1 MRWMLIQALRN
12 KPNVGSTGAGGM
24 SQTITKTDVGL
35 GAGLVI
41 AVITLGLQLFA
52 PHSFRVLD
60 PRAWSH
66 GVWLAINVAV
76 IVVLAVLRV
85 RQG

>member
-1 MRWMLIQALRN
+1 
-12 KPNVGSTGAGGM
+12 M
-24 SQTITKTDVGL
+24 SQEITKTDVAL
-35 GAGLVI
+35 VAALVI
-41 AVITLGLQLFA
+41 AIITLGLQLFA
-52 PHSFRVLD
+52 PHSFRALD

-76 IVVLAVLRV
+76 IVVLAVIRA

>member
-1 MRWMLIQALRN
+1 
-12 KPNVGSTGAGGM
+12 M
-24 SQTITKTDVGL
+24 SAEITKTDV
-35 GAGLVI
+35 APMVALVI
-41 AVITLGLQLFA
+41 AIITLGLQLFA
-52 PHSFRVLD
+52 PHSFRALD

-76 IVVLAVLRV
+76 IVVLAVIRV

>member
-1 MRWMLIQALRN
+1 
-12 KPNVGSTGAGGM
+12 M
-24 SQTITKTDVGL
+24 SAEITKTDVV
-35 GAGLVI
+35 LVAALVF

-52 PHSFRVLD
+52 PHAFRALD
-60 PRAWSH
+60 PRGWSH
-66 GVWLAINVAV
+66 SVWLAINVAV

>member
-1 MRWMLIQALRN
+1 
-12 KPNVGSTGAGGM
+12 M
-24 SQTITKTDVGL
+24 SAEITKTDVAL
-35 GAGLVI
+35 MVALVI
-41 AVITLGLQLFA
+41 AIITLGLQLFA
-52 PHSFRVLD
+52 PHSFRALD

-76 IVVLAVLRV
+76 IVVLAVIRV

>member
-1 MRWMLIQALRN
+1 MT
-12 KPNVGSTGAGGM
+12 SE
-24 SQTITKTDVGL
+24 ITKTDVAL
-35 GAGLVI
+35 VAALVI
-41 AVITLGLQLFA
+41 AIITLGLQLFA
-52 PHSFRVLD
+52 PHSFRALD

-76 IVVLAVLRV
+76 IVVLAVIRA

>member
-1 MRWMLIQALRN
+1 
-12 KPNVGSTGAGGM
+12 M

-52 PHSFRVLD
+52 PHSFRALD

-66 GVWLAINVAV
+66 SVWLAINVAV
-76 IVVLAVLRV
+76 IVVLAVIRV

>member
-1 MRWMLIQALRN
+1 
-12 KPNVGSTGAGGM
+12 M
-24 SQTITKTDVGL
+24 SAKITKTDVAL
-35 GAGLVI
+35 VAALVI
-41 AVITLGLQLFA
+41 AIITLGLQLFA
-52 PHSFRVLD
+52 PHSFRALD

>member
-1 MRWMLIQALRN
+1 
-12 KPNVGSTGAGGM
+12 M
-24 SQTITKTDVGL
+24 SAEITKTDVAL
-35 GAGLVI
+35 VVALVI
-41 AVITLGLQLFA
+41 AIVTFGLQLFA
-52 PHSFRVLD
+52 PHAFRALD
-60 PRAWSH
+60 PRVWSH

>member
-1 MRWMLIQALRN
+1 
-12 KPNVGSTGAGGM
+12 M
-24 SQTITKTDVGL
+24 SQTITKTDVAL
-35 GAGLVI
+35 VAALVI

-52 PHSFRVLD
+52 PHSFRALD
-60 PRAWSH
+60 PRGWSH

-76 IVVLAVLRV
+76 IVVLAVIRV